1 MKKWVKVLV
10 LMAVGLTVGA
20 CSAPKEKD
28 SAKESKTEVTNEST
42 KESVSE
48 TKESTSKAKE
58 TTKKSSEKADT
69 KNAQTKKFTQKM
81 NGVEIFMTYTYKGDI
96 VMTQATNS
104 KAIYSEMGITK
115 EDAEEMFAPIEE
127 QYAGVKGVKHSIDYG
142 DDSMTEITEVD
153 YTVADYKEITQLTG
167 SMSDGAE
174 DPTFVSMRQSEKL
187 LLDNGYTLVEE

>member
-28 SAKESKTEVTNEST
+28 SAKESKSEVTNES
-42 KESVSE
+42 

-58 TTKKSSEKADT
+58 TTKKSSEKAET

-142 DDSMTEITEVD
+142 DDAMTEITEVD